1 MTYPKLIPTRA
12 EVEAA
17 ALVQRAER
25 HRLARRVDDAPE
37 TILFDDRMGRTP
49 GFDEPVPRWL
59 RLWRRFRNWFR

>member
-1 MTYPKLIPTRA
+1 MIPTRA

-37 TILFDDRMGRTP
+37 TILFDDRMGVTP
-49 GFDEPVPRWL
+49 GFNEPVPRWL
-59 RLWRRFRNWFR
+59 RLWRRFRNWLR